1 MLHSS
6 FSTSV
11 LKSWNCVSQINSSN
25 LVYPLFIIDTS
36 STSPP
41 SSPDSKQEI
50 KSMPGQYRWG
60 ASEDRLREALD
71 VPVKNGLQSVL
82 LFGVVDDISKKDSIG
97 SYADSLESPVIL
109 ALKILRRLYPQLTL
123 LADVCL
129 CGYTSHGHCG
139 IFTND
144 MNIDNE
150 ASISRLSTIAV
161 AYARAGAHV
170 IAPSDMMDGR
180 VGAIKAALRATN
192 EKLSS
197 RVAVMSYAAKFAS
210 CFYGPFRDAAHS
222 GMTFG
227 DRSLYQLPPG
237 SRSLAL
243 RAVDRDIAEGA
254 DFIMVKPGG
263 PYLDI
268 CRDVVNAYG
277 DRVPIAVYQVSG
289 EFAMLH
295 HAAAAGAFDLRRAV
309 EESLMSFKRAGV
321 TIIITYFAPQVLEWN
336 IGK

>member
-11 LKSWNCVSQINSSN
+11 IKSWNCASKVDSSN

-36 STSPP
+36 YTSSTSPE
-41 SSPDSKQEI
+41 SKQEI
-50 KSMPGQYRWG
+50 KSMPGQFRWG

-71 VPVKNGLQSVL
+71 EPVKNGLQSVL
-82 LFGVVDDISKKDSIG
+82 LFGVVDDISKKDNIG
-97 SYADSLESPVIL
+97 SFADNPESPVIL

-150 ASISRLSTIAV
+150 ASITRLSTIAV

-180 VGAIKAALRATN
+180 VGAIKAALRATD

-309 EESLMSFKRAGV
+309 EESLMSFRRSGV

-336 IGK
+336 RVK

>member
-1 MLHSS
+1 MLHAS
-6 FSTSV
+6 FSTSA
-11 LKSWNCVSQINSSN
+11 LKSWNSAPDVTFSN
-25 LVYPLFIIDTS
+25 LVYPLFIIDISAFNSFSGT
-36 STSPP
+36 
-41 SSPDSKQEI
+41 KQEI
-50 KSMPGQYRWG
+50 KSMPGQFRWG
-60 ASEDRLREALD
+60 PSEERLREALD
-71 VPVKNGLQSVL
+71 EHVKNGLKSVL
-82 LFGVVDDISKKDSIG
+82 LFGVIDDSAKKDTVG
-97 SYADSLESPVIL
+97 SFADKPDSPVIL
-109 ALKILRRLYPQLTL
+109 ALRILRRIYPQLTL
-123 LADVCL
+123 MADVCL

-139 IFTND
+139 IFTHE
-144 MNIDNE
+144 MNIDND
-150 ASISRLSTIAV
+150 ASVTRLSTIAV

-180 VGAIKAALRATN
+180 VGAIKAALRATD

-222 GMTFG
+222 GMAFG

-237 SRSLAL
+237 SRTLAL
-243 RAVDRDIAEGA
+243 RAVDRDISEGA

-289 EFAMLH
+289 EYAMLH

-309 EESLMSFKRAGV
+309 EESLVAFRRAGV

-336 IGK
+336 NGK